1 MYVDQNW
8 WSSWHGQLLLT
19 LGGRQHPSDSYCE
32 GSNNKILYRI
42 HTAWFIYSCWCKI
55 NPSKNLHS
63 TFSIF
68 NLLVFVAT
76 DFLFLCSLSFA
87 SSIYQHFQCLWI
99 PNQLLSCMSKIAEQ
113 GTTSLRNARSSLH
126 GKNLK
131 RHGSSKPISIE
142 RGDEVFLSSY
152 GNTREAWLDGWL
164 STTARER
171 MNGAS
176 RMQQTGLYPSSR
188 CTSRV
193 KRGAEMNTK
202 NIPQYCE

>member
-1 MYVDQNW
+1 MDSFSWPWVVDSIHRTVTVRVLTTRFCTGFIQHG
-8 WSSWHGQLLLT
+8 SSIVVGAKST
-19 LGGRQHPSDSYCE
+19 RQKTYTVPS
-32 GSNNKILYRI
+32 
-42 HTAWFIYSCWCKI
+42 
-55 NPSKNLHS
+55 
-63 TFSIF
+63 
-68 NLLVFVAT
+68 
-76 DFLFLCSLSFA
+76 A
-87 SSIYQHFQCLWI
+87 SSISSS
-99 PNQLLSCMSKIAEQ
+99 LSPP
-113 GTTSLRNARSSLH
+113 TSSFSAPSVSPAASISISNVSGFRISSFPVWAKSHNKARSDYVTQGHLLH